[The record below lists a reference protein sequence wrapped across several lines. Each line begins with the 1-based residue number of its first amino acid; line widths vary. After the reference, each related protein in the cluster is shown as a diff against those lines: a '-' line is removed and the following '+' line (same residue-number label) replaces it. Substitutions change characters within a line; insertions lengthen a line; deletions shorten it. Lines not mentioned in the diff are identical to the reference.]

1 MTDPKMELGV
11 MVQKASPDTI
21 PQPNSRLEERATNC
35 TGRAHSFLAPFFS
48 FPFQNPGQLRFKTIE
63 GG

>member
-1 MTDPKMELGV
+1 MTDPKMQLGV

-48 FPFQNPGQLRFKTIE
+48 FPIPESRAIKV
-63 GG
+63 